1 VSSSKP
7 QLENRKTEYCFGA
20 FRLDLNAGL
29 LRRDGIVVDLRPK
42 SFEVLAYLL
51 DRAGRLVSK
60 DELVQAVWHDVAV
73 TDNSLSQCMVEIR
86 RVLGDDSQEI
96 IRTVAR
102 RGYLFAASVSIDQ
115 QVQPAPAAAEPP
127 TVAVQAPPP
136 HRLKWVL
143 AAATALLVAGLALW
157 LGSRPSPPVADT
169 LAVLP
174 FKMLVP
180 EDQDEYLGAGVTDSL
195 ITRLSLVRGLS
206 IRPWVSVQ
214 LYREASKDP
223 VVAGREL
230 HVQTVLDGTIQ
241 KSGGQIRLTSR
252 LYRVADGKVLWAGTF
267 DESYN
272 NMFGIEDSISE
283 KVAAA
288 LSVKLGRP
296 RQPVISPEAYDVYVR
311 GYHFFEQFTRDGNQ
325 KAFDYLEKALR
336 IQPDFALAHAYFAL
350 NLGVM
355 RVRGFISPRENFDR
369 QKEAAERALALDDSL
384 PEANLANAV
393 LAMNGYDWPTT
404 ERFMRRSIELNPNYL
419 DGWGFYSFLLE
430 ALGRHDEA
438 LAASRRE
445 VEIDPVSDYGS
456 KDLATAL
463 IWSRQYPEAIAQAK
477 KALELRPD
485 FGPAHDVLAMAY
497 FGANQFD
504 EAYQQFVIAGD
515 RISAAHVR
523 AAQGDL
529 APARKLR
536 NDLEHVQSN
545 DKALAMALVYVTL
558 GEKDRAFDALES
570 AYNEKIPILMYLA
583 VHPWFAPLHGDPRF
597 NNLVARMRLSTSS

>member
-7 QLENRKTEYCFGA
+7 HLENRKTEYCFGV
-20 FRLDLNAGL
+20 FRLDLDAGL
-29 LRRDGIVVDLRPK
+29 LRRDGVVVDLRPK

-51 DRAGRLVSK
+51 DRAGRLVNK
-60 DELVQAVWHDVAV
+60 DELVQAVWRDVAV

-86 RVLGDDSQEI
+86 RALGDDSQQI

-102 RGYLFAASVSIDQ
+102 RGYLFAASVTIDQ
-115 QVQPAPAAAEPP
+115 RVQREPVTPEPP
-127 TVAVQAPPP
+127 TVAVRERRQ
-136 HRLKWVL
+136 RLKWILL
-143 AAATALLVAGLALW
+143 AATLLIVAGLSFW
-157 LGSRPSPPVADT
+157 LRFRPSPPVADT

-180 EDQDEYLGAGVTDSL
+180 EDSDGYLGPGVTDSL
-195 ITRLSLVRGLS
+195 ITKLSLVRGLS

-214 LYREASKDP
+214 LYRNTSKDP

-230 HVQTVLDGTIQ
+230 RVQTVLDGTIQ
-241 KSGGQIRLTSR
+241 KSGSQIRLTSR

-267 DESYN
+267 DESYK
-272 NMFGIEDSISE
+272 NMFSIEDSISE

-296 RQPVISPEAYDVYVR
+296 RQPAVSPEAYDAYVR

-355 RVRGFISPRENFDR
+355 RVRGFVSPLENVDR

-384 PEANLANAV
+384 PDANLANAV
-393 LAMNGYDWPTT
+393 LAMQGYDWPTA
-404 ERFMRRSIELNPNYL
+404 ERFMRRAIELNPNYL
-419 DGWGFYSFLLE
+419 DGWGFYSFLLQ
-430 ALGRHDEA
+430 ALGRHEEA

-456 KDLATAL
+456 KDLAVAL
-463 IWSRQYPEAIAQAK
+463 IWSRQYAEAIVQAK

-485 FGPAHDVLAMAY
+485 FGPAHSVLASAY
-497 FGANQFD
+497 FYSNQFD
-504 EAYQQFVIAGD
+504 EAYQQFVMAGD
-515 RISAAHVR
+515 RISPAYVR

-529 APARKLR
+529 APARKLLEDLKKAQR
-536 NDLEHVQSN
+536 NDL
-545 DKALAMALVYVTL
+545 AIAMASLYTIV
-558 GEKDRAFDALES
+558 GDKDQALDALEL
-570 AYNEKIPILMYLA
+570 AYNEKIPSLMFLA
-583 VHPWFAPLHGDPRF
+583 VSPTFEPLHGDPRF
-597 NNLVARMRLSTSS
+597 NSLVARLRLSAPS